1 MWRIGLV
8 VCWRRGWCLVV
19 GAGQTTL
26 HGLDLAEDWFDGAAA
41 LGVAGLAFG
50 AVQPARIAARRLSLL
65 DSEGLPSLRGLPWR
79 PWRAGGINNSG
90 ASGIADTLA
99 IDQ

>member
-1 MWRIGLV
+1 MS
-8 VCWRRGWCLVV
+8 
-19 GAGQTTL
+19 GAQQLPLGRTGPQAAAHEAPAAL
-26 HGLDLAEDWFDGAAA
+26 HGLELPEDWFDGPAA
-41 LGVAGLAFG
+41 LGVAGLPSSLVSLASM
-50 AVQPARIAARRLSLL
+50 AARRLSLL
-65 DSEGLPSLRGLPWR
+65 DSDGLPSLRGLPWR